1 MDRSKTIVD
10 VKLALAE
17 KCERLSK
24 LSGSRPR
31 RATLAHQALKYRRQA
46 EQLGLA
52 LKNKK

>member
-24 LSGSRPR
+24 LSGSRPK
-31 RATLAHQALKYRRQA
+31 AKTLATQALKYRRQA
-46 EQLGLA
+46 EQFQRGMNS
-52 LKNKK
+52 K